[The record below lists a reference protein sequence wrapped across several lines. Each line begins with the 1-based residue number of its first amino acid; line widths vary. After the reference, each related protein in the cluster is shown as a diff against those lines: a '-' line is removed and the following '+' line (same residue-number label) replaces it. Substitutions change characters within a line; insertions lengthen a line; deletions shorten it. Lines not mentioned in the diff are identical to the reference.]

1 MKRREFLL
9 CGVAAAALTVC
20 PFAARAQQSGR
31 LPTIGYLGAHSA
43 TSQSKWTAAFV
54 QRLAELGWIEGRT
67 VTIEYRWAEGRME
80 RHAELAAEFARL
92 KPDVIVTAG
101 AAAVAARQATSV
113 VPIVFAV
120 SGDPVGTGLVGSLA
134 RPGGNATGLSAQAT
148 DLTGKRLDL
157 LRELVPGLRRLAILG
172 NTANPTTVQELAG
185 IQAAAGR
192 VGIEPV
198 TSEFRGADDIA
209 GAFEAFGRADA
220 LYVCTEPVAY
230 TNRAR
235 IDALALEA
243 RLPGIFGLREFV
255 EAGGLMSY
263 GADVKDLYRRS
274 ADFVDKILRGAKPA
288 DIPVGEPTKFNL
300 IVNRATAKALGLTIP
315 EDFLRRADEVID
327 CTSSRAP

>member
-1 MKRREFLL
+1 MDRREFVF
-9 CGVAAAALTVC
+9 GGAALASPMLW
-20 PFAARAQQSGR
+20 PFSARAQQPGKV
-31 LPTIGYLGAHSA
+31 PTIGYLGAHSA

-54 QRLAELGWIEGRT
+54 ERLAELGWIEGRT
-67 VTIEYRWAEGRME
+67 VAIEYRWAEGRME

-134 RPGGNATGLSAQAT
+134 RPGGNVTGLSAQAI
-148 DLTGKRLDL
+148 DLTGRRLDL

-172 NTANPTTVQELAG
+172 NPANPTTVQELAG

-192 VGIEPV
+192 ASLESV
-198 TSEFRGADDIA
+198 TAEFRGAENIA
-209 GAFEAFGRADA
+209 GAFESFGRADA

-274 ADFVDKILRGAKPA
+274 AEFVDKILRGANPA
-288 DIPVGEPTKFNL
+288 EIPVGEPSKFNL
-300 IVNRATAKALGLTIP
+300 IVNRGTAKRLGLTIP
-315 EDFLRRADEVID
+315 EALLRRADELID
-327 CTSSRAP
+327 

>member
-1 MKRREFLL
+1 MDRREFVF
-9 CGVAAAALTVC
+9 GGAALASPMLW
-20 PFAARAQQSGR
+20 PFSARAQQPGKV
-31 LPTIGYLGAHSA
+31 PTIGYLGAHSA

-54 QRLAELGWIEGRT
+54 ERLAELGWIEGRT
-67 VTIEYRWAEGRME
+67 VAIEYRWAEGRME

-134 RPGGNATGLSAQAT
+134 RPGGNVTGLSAQAT
-148 DLTGKRLDL
+148 DLTGRRLDL

-172 NTANPTTVQELAG
+172 NPANPTTVQELAG
-185 IQAAAGR
+185 VQAAAGR
-192 VGIEPV
+192 ASLESV
-198 TSEFRGADDIA
+198 TAEFRGSEDIA
-209 GAFEAFGRADA
+209 GAFESFGRADA

-274 ADFVDKILRGAKPA
+274 AEFVDKILRGANPA
-288 DIPVGEPTKFNL
+288 EIPVGEPNKFNL
-300 IVNRATAKALGLTIP
+300 IVNRGTAKRLGLTIP
-315 EDFLRRADEVID
+315 EALLRRADELID
-327 CTSSRAP
+327 